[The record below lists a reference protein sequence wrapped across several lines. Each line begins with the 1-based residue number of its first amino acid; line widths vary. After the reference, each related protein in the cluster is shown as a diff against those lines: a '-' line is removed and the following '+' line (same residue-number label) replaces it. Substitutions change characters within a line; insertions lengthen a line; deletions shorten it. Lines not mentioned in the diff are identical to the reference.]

1 MEFIYGGPQSLILS
15 PMLFNTYMEPPG
27 KIVSGSGFG
36 GSQLEGAASR
46 WPTAKSSDLDRIA
59 SQMAPKVIPGFLF
72 RTSILIIMLLS
83 YTGADVGLTINAN
96 TADYKL
102 PTRPGLMQSLW
113 CAVQNH
119 SHEEELLWLR
129 QDGTVDLKDGNRVNA
144 SNICIS
150 PVTMD
155 DNGVSF
161 TCKLARD
168 ESIQISVVLDVM
180 FPPTLSGEDPSS
192 IFEENDVTL
201 SCHVKANPPA
211 QMVWYK
217 DNSTLVLEPARHRI
231 SQTTELFQLTIE
243 RVQESDG
250 GLYTCEAISALGTAQ
265 IDFHLTVEAG
275 RLAFPMEAV
284 IAAAVV
290 VALTIFFAI
299 VARREAI
306 LKCFRRANESPSN
319 TAL

>member
-1 MEFIYGGPQSLILS
+1 
-15 PMLFNTYMEPPG
+15 
-27 KIVSGSGFG
+27 
-36 GSQLEGAASR
+36 
-46 WPTAKSSDLDRIA
+46 
-59 SQMAPKVIPGFLF
+59 MAPKVIPGFLF
-72 RTSILIIMLLS
+72 GTSILVITLLS
-83 YTGADVGLTINAN
+83 YAGADVGLTINTN

-102 PTRPGLMQSLW
+102 VTRPGLTQSFW
-113 CAVQNH
+113 CTVQNH

-192 IFEENDVTL
+192 VLEENDVTL

-211 QMVWYK
+211 QMDWYK
-217 DNSTLVLEPARHRI
+217 DNSTLVLEPARHQI
-231 SQTTELFQLTIE
+231 SQTSELFQLRIE
-243 RVQESDG
+243 KVQESDG
-250 GLYTCEAISALGTAQ
+250 GLYTCEAKSALGTAQ
-265 IDFHLTVEAG
+265 RDFHLTVEAG

-290 VALTIFFAI
+290 VALTILFAI

-306 LKCFRRANESPSN
+306 LKCFRKETETSSN